1 MKGDMY
7 LARSSDEEVLK
18 RAKYGSA
25 VTSLLKFALESKRV
39 DKELTMLGVEI
50 TL

>member
-7 LARSSDEEVLK
+7 LAQSSDDAILK
-18 RAKYGSA
+18 KSEHGGV

-39 DKELTMLGVEI
+39 DAVLAI
-50 TL
+50 TAEKQ